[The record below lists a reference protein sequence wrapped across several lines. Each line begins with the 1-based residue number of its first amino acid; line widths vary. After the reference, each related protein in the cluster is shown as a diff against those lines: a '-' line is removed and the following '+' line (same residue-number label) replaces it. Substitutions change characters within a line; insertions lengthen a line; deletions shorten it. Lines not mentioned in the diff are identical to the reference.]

1 MAKKDILKRLQ
12 ALQKE
17 QETNRLL
24 KRLAELENQLYEMD
38 VESMEYDV
46 EKGYRTRES
55 AEQQLLKRR
64 KKYFG

>member
-12 ALQKE
+12 ALQEE

-38 VESMEYDV
+38 VESMEHDV